1 MYININV
8 SDDLISGSYGK
19 DQFVVRFTKERY
31 DKMIELQQKAN
42 AVKQYSDL
50 KGIFEEFMPLTEESF
65 KDLVETRCPYIVVN
79 DITKEFFLTND
90 GVVSSIPIP
99 QQLVD
104 RIIES
109 AEKGVDFM
117 PLVKLWM
124 RWLRNPVLR
133 SKKGKARDEFS
144 EMFATYISTDFVNKQ
159 KASKLMEEQGLSEEV
174 ARRFASVKDVS
185 ITQEGLLNTY
195 KAAQEITT
203 KYALDEEGN
212 TIVVDRYPKEI
223 DPDTGVIITKIPDT
237 AEERLFEPPIMH
249 QRGDAFFCKGANGY
263 PDVCHFLKVGCEIA
277 LPDWS
282 FVDCDSSH
290 SCVKGLHVGGLTYIA
305 GYQGTGTETF
315 NCFVSPEHIGA
326 FDHSGNGAIRCLKY
340 FVHSAIDCICGN
352 LYHSSTYAAKTDE
365 EWAVIRKEVIDFY
378 AKERKESIEE
388 QNNEIAEINVL

>member
-159 KASKLMEEQGLSEEV
+159 KVAKLMEEKGLSEEV
-174 ARRFASVKDVS
+174 AYKFASVKDVS

-203 KYALDEEGN
+203 KYALD
-212 TIVVDRYPKEI
+212 V
-223 DPDTGVIITKIPDT
+223 
-237 AEERLFEPPIMH
+237 ER
-249 QRGDAFFCKGANGY
+249 RGHAGIQVRVSQDSAA
-263 PDVCHFLKVGCEIA
+263 VG
-277 LPDWS
+277 D
-282 FVDCDSSH
+282 
-290 SCVKGLHVGGLTYIA
+290 
-305 GYQGTGTETF
+305 
-315 NCFVSPEHIGA
+315 
-326 FDHSGNGAIRCLKY
+326 
-340 FVHSAIDCICGN
+340 
-352 LYHSSTYAAKTDE
+352 
-365 EWAVIRKEVIDFY
+365 
-378 AKERKESIEE
+378 
-388 QNNEIAEINVL
+388 